1 MAINPLIIHQGRSLT
16 FKRTTPDDAP
26 LLFEKMYSRYDFMRL
41 FRLNDTAE
49 TVEEVREK
57 LIARSHSTPAET
69 GYLECLLIHKT
80 HGAIGIIAAAD
91 YNPLHRKAELLIGI
105 FDRQYRS
112 ASYGVEAFLLMTDL
126 IFNAY
131 HLHRFYAYSYGY
143 NPPAHAALIAVGFQL
158 EGVMKEHL
166 YDPVSQQYVD
176 MHIYAINEAQVRQN
190 PLIARLSKRLIG
202 RDITQPLTAP
212 LPPPDES
219 RIPATLYPSQKP
231 PAFVKS
237 GVLRTGLLPIL

>member
-41 FRLNDTAE
+41 FRLNDTAKTLE
-49 TVEEVREK
+49 QVREK

-69 GYLECLLIHKT
+69 GYLECLMIHKT

-91 YNPLHRKAELLIGI
+91 YTPLHRKAEFLIGI
-105 FDRQYRS
+105 FDQKYRS
-112 ASYGVEAFLLMTDL
+112 ASYCAEAWLLMTDL

-143 NPPAHAALIAVGFQL
+143 NHPAHAALTAGGFQL

-176 MHIYAINEAQVRQN
+176 LHIYGMNEAQMRQN
-190 PLIARLSKRLIG
+190 PRIASLSKRLVG

-219 RIPATLYPSQKP
+219 KIPANATLSNSQQQP
-231 PAFVKS
+231 FFVKS
-237 GVLRTGLLPIL
+237 GVLRKVI

>member
-1 MAINPLIIHQGRSLT
+1 MALNPLIIHQGRSLT

-41 FRLNDTAE
+41 FRLNDTVQ
-49 TVEEVREK
+49 TVEQVREK
-57 LIARSHSTPAET
+57 LIKRSHSTPAET
-69 GYLECLLIHKT
+69 GYLECLLIHKI

-91 YNPLHRKAELLIGI
+91 YTPLHRKAELLIGI
-105 FDRQYRS
+105 FDEQYRS
-112 ASYGVEAFLLMTDL
+112 ITYGVEACLLMTDL

-143 NPPAHAALIAVGFQL
+143 NHPAHAVLTKIGAEL

-166 YDPVSQQYVD
+166 YDPVSQEYVD
-176 MHIYAINEAQVRQN
+176 MHIYAMNEAQMRQN
-190 PLIARLSKRLIG
+190 PRIASLSKRLVG

-212 LPPPDES
+212 LPPADES
-219 RIPATLYPSQKP
+219 KIPSNATLSNSQQQP
-231 PAFVKS
+231 FFVKS
-237 GVLRTGLLPIL
+237 GLFRKVI